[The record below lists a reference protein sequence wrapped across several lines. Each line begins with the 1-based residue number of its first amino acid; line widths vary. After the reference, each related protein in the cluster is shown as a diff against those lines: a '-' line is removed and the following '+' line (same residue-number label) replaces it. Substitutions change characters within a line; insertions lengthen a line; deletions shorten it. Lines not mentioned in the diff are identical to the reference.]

1 MNNYFEV
8 IERIYPWTC
17 VYLWTRFDVSAFSV
31 LLTSVPCKSRV
42 APLVILDFIVP
53 AFYSFFSYL
62 MIKKTDARVKK
73 DDDSISFHFWEVF

>member
-8 IERIYPWTC
+8 IEGIYPWTC
-17 VYLWTRFDVSAFSV
+17 VYPWTRFDISAFSV
-31 LLTSVPCKSRV
+31 LITSVACKSGV

-62 MIKKTDARVKK
+62 MIKKTDVKK
-73 DDDSISFHFWEVF
+73 DDDSISFHSWEVF